1 MVEYLVTDNYEQWQ
15 IVDTKEKA
23 QELAIDMIE
32 CANCE
37 VNVYEIKAIGQAYIP
52 DPTPV
57 FEWEV

>member
-32 CANCE
+32 CADCV
-37 VNVYEIKAIGQAYIP
+37 VNVYEIKAVGQAYIP
-52 DPTPV
+52 DPDPV
-57 FEWEV
+57 FEWVV